1 MPKIRWVNK
10 IRAARTINP
19 ERYFTQ
25 KSLAVLTGWVKRKDL
40 VFLANS
46 LVKEI
51 APSNKEKRSGRTK

>member
-1 MPKIRWVNK
+1 MLKTIWVKKIRVV
-10 IRAARTINP
+10 RTINP